1 MAQPLPPQSPEGAAV
16 DMEKGTIPDR
26 KAVVETAD
34 PEAAGS
40 KHGKDSST
48 VAGRVRQFLS
58 DAARSGRL
66 EGRGIAPVPPEERT
80 MKKTVTIFT
89 LWWTMNTNILG
100 VVFGILAPTLFGL
113 QLRDAALVILL
124 FMLLTAA
131 LTGYFSTLG
140 PKTGMRQMVQ
150 ARYSWGRYPVT
161 VPVILNLSTMV
172 GFMLVQCVIGSQC
185 LSAVAGGSAAGRDAV
200 VSQNAGII
208 IIALLALFI
217 SFCGYRVL
225 HVYEQYASIPAAIA
239 LIIVAGLG
247 AAGFQRPLAEPNPPA
262 TAAQVLSF
270 GMIVASYMIPYAP
283 LASDFTAYLD
293 PKTSSTKIFVYC
305 YAGLVVPS
313 TLLMILGAAIGSA
326 LPANPKWQAGYDTYM
341 TGGALDAILAPAGGF
356 GKFLVVVLAFSLLG
370 NLAATSYSVT
380 LNLQQFLT
388 PLAPRLLRLV
398 PRYVYA
404 VLLTAVLIPVAIA
417 LARNFLVSLEN
428 FIALIAYWSSAF
440 VAVLLAE
447 HFWFRGGDAGSYDP
461 EVWNDASRLP
471 PGLAALAS
479 LLVSFGA
486 IVPFMAQAWWR
497 GPVAAVTGDIGF
509 ELAFVV
515 AGMVYLPL
523 RTIEKKIAGR

>member
-1 MAQPLPPQSPEGAAV
+1 MSQPLPQSLEGATMADV
-16 DMEKGTIPDR
+16 EKGAVPDP
-26 KAVVETAD
+26 KAIV
-34 PEAAGS
+34 EAADAEASGP
-40 KHGKDSST
+40 KHGEAPST
-48 VAGRVRQFLS
+48 LAGHVRQFLL

-80 MKKTVTIFT
+80 VKKTVTIFT

-100 VVFGILAPTLFGL
+100 VVFGILAPTVFGL
-113 QLRDAALVILL
+113 QLRDAALIILF
-124 FMLLTAA
+124 FMLLTAT

-161 VPVILNLSTMV
+161 LPVILNLSTMV
-172 GFMLVQCVIGSQC
+172 GFMLVQCIIGSQC
-185 LSAVAGGSAAGRDAV
+185 LSAVASGSSAGGDAV
-200 VSQNAGII
+200 VSQNAGIV

-239 LIIVAGLG
+239 LAIVAGLG
-247 AAGFQRPLAEPNPPA
+247 AAGFQRPLPEPNPPA
-262 TAAQVLSF
+262 TAANTLSF

-283 LASDFTAYLD
+283 LASDFTAYMD
-293 PKTSSTKIFVYC
+293 PKTSSTKIFAYC

-326 LPANPKWQAGYDTYM
+326 LPANPTWKAGYDTYLV
-341 TGGALDAILAPAGGF
+341 GGALDAILAPAGGF
-356 GKFLVVVLAFSLLG
+356 GKFVVVVLAFSLLG

-380 LNLQQFLT
+380 LNMQQFLT

-398 PRYVYA
+398 PRYAYA

-417 LARNFLVSLEN
+417 LARDFLTNLEN
-428 FIALIAYWSSAF
+428 FIALIAYWSSGF

-447 HFWFRGGDAGSYDP
+447 HFWFRGGDAASYDP
-461 EVWNDASRLP
+461 EVWNDARRLP
-471 PGLAALAS
+471 PGVAALAS

-486 IVPFMAQAWWR
+486 IVPFMAQAWWT
-497 GPVAAVTGDIGF
+497 GPVAKLTGDIGF

-515 AGMVYLPL
+515 AGLVYLPL
-523 RTIEKKIAGR
+523 RTFEKKIAGR